1 MYFGKTCYIE
11 EALND
16 GVIQWE
22 GIARNVEYLGLP
34 TDIKV
39 FLGRWYGAWLNP
51 ERKPYSPS
59 SSSSSS
65 EDDSDT
71 EYSDDDEDDYDDE
84 SSSAS
89 DVEEDVAEVPKT
101 VFEEAREERGRTRTT
116 RHLSWTSQYAHEHEH
131 RTLDVDLD
139 LPSIS

>member
-1 MYFGKTCYIE
+1 MYFGKTSFIE

-22 GIARNVEYLGLP
+22 GIARNVEYLGLS
-34 TDIKV
+34 TDMKV
-39 FLGRWYGAWLNP
+39 FLGRWYGSWLNP

-65 EDDSDT
+65 EEDSDT
-71 EYSDDDEDDYDDE
+71 EYSDEDEDDYRDDF
-84 SSSAS
+84 SSAS
-89 DVEEDVAEVPKT
+89 DVEDDIAEEPKT
-101 VFEEAREERGRTRTT
+101 VIEDEREERGRTRAT
-116 RHLSWTSQYAHEHEH
+116 RCLSWTSQYAHEHDH
-131 RTLDVDLD
+131 HTLDVDVD